1 WRLQFI
7 ESDFRAQLPKPYG
20 PGGNATYVIPTDM
33 NDRNEEERSRYL
45 MSSTALPEAEAIP
58 RSMAENHRN
67 YSSSLRSEPEANVEP
82 MPEWNIALEIWGPA
96 WEIHCYGLGSAFAVI
111 AMKMPEALSNVLWGI
126 AQPCLIASYGLL
138 FVVLRNAIRLKQRFQ
153 TWFNTRNITLVVVP
167 HFLFVFT
174 SDLAVS
180 FSPKLKALT
189 FVFGVEAKLF
199 VSSDIKTP
207 RSVLKKNEA
216 QKHSFRSV

>member
-1 WRLQFI
+1 GVYSLLNPILEPSSQ
-7 ESDFRAQLPKPYG
+7 S
-20 PGGNATYVIPTDM
+20 
-33 NDRNEEERSRYL
+33 L
-45 MSSTALPEAEAIP
+45 MVLEG
-58 RSMAENHRN
+58 
-67 YSSSLRSEPEANVEP
+67 
-82 MPEWNIALEIWGPA
+82 MPHKRKYHNWKEHTKVSKSGKFEGK
-96 WEIHCYGLGSAFAVI
+96 
-111 AMKMPEALSNVLWGI
+111 KMPEALSNVLWGI